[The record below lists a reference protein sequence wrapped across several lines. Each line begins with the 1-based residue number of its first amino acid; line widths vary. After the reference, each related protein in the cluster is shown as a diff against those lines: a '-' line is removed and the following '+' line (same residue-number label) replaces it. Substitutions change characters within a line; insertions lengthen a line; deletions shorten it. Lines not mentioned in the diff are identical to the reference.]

1 MSTPPVDPD
10 QALALSVGLAAFV
23 YGYPLLEMMRTC
35 RLQTRRPDD
44 AQSPRVP
51 VDRPWHWAGPT
62 QAGDRDVVTPAN
74 DLMYTT
80 AWIHLADGPRALQV
94 PAARE
99 HPGRY
104 FVLALY
110 DAFTEN
116 FCNLGLR
123 NTNPAGETVWLLGPG
138 QDGPPPGAAP
148 ARVVRCPTTLVWL
161 LARVLV
167 VDDAD
172 LAAARRLQAT
182 IDVNPAPGSDGGRRP
197 TCVER
202 WQGPVVDPIAACL
215 QHDEAA
221 EPVAERFFGNLCRA
235 LADEPGPAGDLA
247 LRAWFGQAGLRPGDG
262 LDWQALSP
270 ARRQGLV
277 QGLED
282 GMALVTARARHRQ
295 RKPWVMSTRNGRYG
309 DDHLL
314 RAIVA
319 YIGLGALAPDEA
331 LYASGHFD
339 ADGQLLDGHRGYT
352 LRFEPGDTP
361 PAGAFWS
368 VTLYGADRYLH
379 PNPLNRHAI
388 GDRTQGLQRD
398 ADGGLTLLV
407 SHEAPQG
414 SQARGNWL
422 PAPAGPFYLM
432 LRLYHPR
439 AEARGWRIPPLV
451 ACAPAPATATSSAH

>member
-1 MSTPPVDPD
+1 MNTPDPAGPD
-10 QALALSVGLAAFV
+10 LALARSVGLAAFV

-35 RLQTRRPDD
+35 RLQTRERADT
-44 AQSPRVP
+44 AAARVP

-74 DLMYTT
+74 DLMYTS
-80 AWIHLADGPRALQV
+80 AWIHLADGPRALRV
-94 PAARE
+94 PAAQD

-123 NTNPAGETVWLLGPG
+123 NTHPAGETVWLLGPG
-138 QDGPPPGAAP
+138 QAGPPPGAVS
-148 ARVVRCPTTLVWL
+148 ARVVRCPSTLVWL

-172 LAAARRLQAT
+172 LDAARRLQAA
-182 IDVNPAPGSDGGRRP
+182 IDVRAPPASDTGRRP
-197 TCVER
+197 SCVER
-202 WQGPVVDPIAACL
+202 WQGPVLDPIAAC
-215 QHDEAA
+215 QQQGEAA

-235 LADEPGPAGDLA
+235 LADEPGPAADQA

-262 LDWQALSP
+262 LDWQGLGP

-277 QGLED
+277 QGLQE
-282 GMALVTARARHRQ
+282 GVALVAARARHRQ
-295 RKPWVMSTRNGRYG
+295 RKPWVMSARNGRYG
-309 DDHLL
+309 DEHLL

-339 ADGQLLDGHRGYT
+339 AGGQPLDGRTSYT
-352 LRFEPGDTP
+352 LRFAPGDTP
-361 PAGAFWS
+361 PAAAFWS

-379 PNPLNRHAI
+379 PNPLQRHAI
-388 GDRTQGLQRD
+388 GDRTRGLQRD
-398 ADGGLTLLV
+398 ADGGLTLHIA
-407 SHEAPQG
+407 HEAPPDP
-414 SQARGNWL
+414 GNWL
-422 PAPAGPFYLM
+422 PAPAGPFYLV
-432 LRLYHPR
+432 LRLYHPQGQ
-439 AEARGWRIPPLV
+439 ARGWPVPPLV
-451 ACAPAPATATSSAH
+451 ANPASSSA